1 MAYRFA
7 FCLCIALLLSTG
19 PARAAT
25 PTQDEFFNDSVL
37 QEVRLAISTRDWQ
50 TLKDNFGADTYYP
63 ADLTWNGIT
72 VRNIGIRSRG
82 HATRNGTKPGLRV
95 DINRYSS
102 NQEFLGLKA
111 FSLDNMY
118 GDTTLVRESVTMKM
132 FTKMG
137 LPAPREAYARLY
149 INNEYAGAY
158 VILESL
164 DRTFVTRMFGQE
176 EGNVETGGYLLEYQW
191 LYPYHWEYLGSGLDS
206 YAQLFQPQTHET
218 DSVVNIYGPVEDMIR
233 TINESTDENFAASV
247 GKFLDLNLFMKHMA
261 VESYMV
267 EWDGVTGFAG
277 TNNFDLYRFRN
288 GKSQFIPKDK
298 DASLAFVDRP
308 PTYRFDTIVLA
319 RQAIHVPEL
328 RQAYIDALKQCM
340 ALAGEPT
347 ADDARG
353 WLEREVER
361 QGGIVKPAVA
371 DDPVY
376 PYSFDDFVAG
386 IEILTDFAQR
396 RTSYVSCEVTQM
408 ETPADQPQEAC
419 PAFAGQ
425 Q

>member
-1 MAYRFA
+1 MSA
-7 FCLCIALLLSTG
+7 
-19 PARAAT
+19 
-25 PTQDEFFNDSVL
+25 
-37 QEVRLAISTRDWQ
+37 RDWQ
-50 TLKDNFGADTYYP
+50 TLKDNFGEDTYYP
-63 ADLTWNGIT
+63 ADLSWNGIT
-72 VRNIGIRSRG
+72 VRNVGIRSRG

-95 DINRYSS
+95 DINRYIT

-137 LPAPREAYARLY
+137 LPAPREAYARVY

-164 DRTFVTRMFGQE
+164 DRTFVTRVFGPE

-206 YAQLFQPQTHET
+206 YAPLFKPQTHET

-233 TINESTDENFAASV
+233 TINESSDQNFAASV
-247 GKFLDLNLFMKHMA
+247 ARFLDLNLFMKHMA

-267 EWDGVTGFAG
+267 EWDGVAGFAG
-277 TNNFDLYRFRN
+277 TNNFDLYRFRS
-288 GKSQFIPKDK
+288 GRTQFIPKDK
-298 DASLAFVDRP
+298 DAALAFVDMP
-308 PTYRFDTIVLA
+308 PTYRFDTIELVRRA
-319 RQAIHVPEL
+319 MQVPEL

-340 ALAGEPT
+340 ALAGEPA
-347 ADDARG
+347 ADDPRG
-353 WLEREVER
+353 WLEREIER
-361 QGGIVKPAVA
+361 QSQIVKPAVA

-376 PYSFDDFVAG
+376 PYSFDDFLAG
-386 IEILTDFAQR
+386 IDILTDFAER

-408 ETPADQPQEAC
+408 ESPLDEPQEAC
-419 PAFAGQ
+419 SAFSGQ
-425 Q
+425 